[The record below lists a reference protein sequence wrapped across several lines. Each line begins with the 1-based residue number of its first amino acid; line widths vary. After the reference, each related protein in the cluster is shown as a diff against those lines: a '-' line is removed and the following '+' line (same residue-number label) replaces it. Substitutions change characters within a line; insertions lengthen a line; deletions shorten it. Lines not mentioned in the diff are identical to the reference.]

1 MKCLIISFD
10 RFMRDLRHL
19 KRMAD
24 YSSCDTSNLNDF
36 LSSIHPE
43 YSAYTYTL
51 LNNHVDKDTLRK
63 CVNEDV
69 LAECGVKNSIDRRRI
84 IDALKGEKNESVSLL
99 IKVQKQFSNNFQ
111 FYIESM
117 AIDILFCIFFLK

>member
-1 MKCLIISFD
+1 
-10 RFMRDLRHL
+10 MRDLRHL

-84 IDALKGEKNESVSLL
+84 IDALKGEKNESVRIIISKMLM
-99 IKVQKQFSNNFQ
+99 KVQKSFQ
-111 FYIESM
+111 NKKYRLHYVLRESM
-117 AIDILFCIFFLK
+117 VVNILFCIFFLK

>member
-1 MKCLIISFD
+1 
-10 RFMRDLRHL
+10 
-19 KRMAD
+19 MAD
-24 YSSCDTSNLNDF
+24 YSSCDSSNLNDF

-84 IDALKGEKNESVSLL
+84 MDALKGNKNFENE
-99 IKVQKQFSNNFQ
+99 FSNLGKVFKICKTLVICNVH
-111 FYIESM
+111 
-117 AIDILFCIFFLK
+117 